1 MHNQLKLIKL
11 FWIEKY
17 KQVDNCIQY
26 IVFLMNNDSSMN
38 ILLKHMVLI
47 YIKVYFN
54 YFTVIRYHSGI
65 QKLFLNQV
73 NNKLVVFRK

>member
-47 YIKVYFN
+47 YI
-54 YFTVIRYHSGI
+54 S
-65 QKLFLNQV
+65 LF
-73 NNKLVVFRK
+73 